1 MSIDRDIEE
10 SSNKSN
16 VLIMEESM
24 NHRSGFVNII
34 GRPNVGKSTLMNALV
49 GERMSIITS
58 KPQTTRHRIKGIVS
72 DDHFQMVF
80 SDTPGII
87 EDPAY
92 EMQKAMNSFVNST
105 FEDADVI
112 LFVTDLY
119 DKYDPEDRLFQKIKS
134 TQVPLKIVL
143 NKIDQATKELIEEK
157 RKWWMAI
164 FPNADFRPI
173 SALENTNVEE
183 LLNAVVE
190 TLPFGPP
197 YYPKDQLT
205 DKPERFFVS
214 EIIREKILLLYK
226 QEIPYSC
233 EIIIE
238 EFIEPKEAND
248 EITRIRAVIIVSR
261 KTQKGIIIGKGGQSI
276 KKLGIEARKDIEEF
290 IQSRVYLEL
299 FVKVKENWRN
309 DERLLKHYGYKH

>member
-1 MSIDRDIEE
+1 
-10 SSNKSN
+10 
-16 VLIMEESM
+16 MEIPS

-72 DDHFQMVF
+72 DEHFQMVF

-87 EDPAY
+87 TDPAY
-92 EMQKAMNSFVNST
+92 KMQKAMNSFVNST

-112 LFVTDLY
+112 LLVTDIY
-119 DKYDPEDRLFQKIKS
+119 DRYEEDDALFDKIIA
-134 TQVPLKIVL
+134 TLVPLKIVL
-143 NKIDQATKELIEEK
+143 NKIDQCDEDLIEEK
-157 RKWWMAI
+157 KKWWLSI
-164 FPNADFRPI
+164 FPKADFRPI
-173 SALENTNVEE
+173 SALENTNVEG
-183 LLNAVVE
+183 LLEAVVE
-190 TLPFGPP
+190 QLPYGPP

-238 EFIEPKEAND
+238 EYQEPKEAND
-248 EITRIRAVIIVSR
+248 EFTRIRAVIIVSR

-276 KKLGIEARKDIEEF
+276 KKLGIEARKDIETF
-290 IQSRVYLEL
+290 IQSKVYLEL

-309 DERLLKHYGYKH
+309 DERLLKHFGYKH

>member
-1 MSIDRDIEE
+1 MDIP
-10 SSNKSN
+10 S
-16 VLIMEESM
+16 

-72 DDHFQMVF
+72 DDHFQLVF

-87 EDPAY
+87 TDPAY
-92 EMQKAMNSFVNST
+92 KMQKAMNSFVNST

-112 LFVTDLY
+112 LLVTDIY
-119 DKYDPEDRLFQKIKS
+119 DKYEEDDALFDKIKS
-134 TQVPLKIVL
+134 TLVPLKIVL
-143 NKIDQATKELIEEK
+143 NKIDQCDEVLIDEK
-157 RKWWMAI
+157 KKWWLSI
-164 FPNADFRPI
+164 FPKADFRPI
-173 SALENTNVEE
+173 SALEKTNIEG
-183 LLNAVVE
+183 LLEAVVDQ
-190 TLPFGPP
+190 LPFGPP

-238 EFIEPKEAND
+238 EYQEPKEAND
-248 EITRIRAVIIVSR
+248 EFTRIRAVIIVSR

-290 IQSRVYLEL
+290 IQSKVYLEL

-309 DERLLKHYGYKH
+309 DERLLKHFGYKH